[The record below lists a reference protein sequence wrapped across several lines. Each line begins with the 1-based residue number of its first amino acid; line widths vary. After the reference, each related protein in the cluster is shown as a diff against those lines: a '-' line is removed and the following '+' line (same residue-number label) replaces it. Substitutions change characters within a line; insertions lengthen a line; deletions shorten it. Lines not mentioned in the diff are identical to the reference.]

1 MRGIAT
7 GKLGFV
13 AGIALLWALACAFAA
28 PVQAQALKAELLLT
42 EGELDGPPASAPVL
56 ASSHADSPD
65 ELAYLTMPRRDAG
78 YWVRL
83 TVDRDIQAGEGRVL
97 VLRGARARGPV
108 TYYPPGAAPRL
119 INDAENGGPVLMRRG
134 WVLPLPN
141 GWTRGDVAYLRV
153 GGNTAEAMSLRF
165 STVPEIARQ
174 ERSDSRFMV
183 AAFTALMLMAL
194 AMVGIWF
201 AFRDLVYLF
210 YGAYLSCAAVYLLL
224 VSGDAAEMWGLS
236 GIASGRLT
244 VNWSVATLATI
255 FQLGF
260 SLRFLELPRL
270 LPRLALMAR
279 TLQWANIVWLA
290 VLLLLRERVH
300 GFWYIGGNV
309 LLLMGIPLMFVAAVM
324 AWRRGAPYAGYYLLG
339 WTPLLL
345 FVGVLAAYP
354 FGVGRAEWADRGLA
368 LAAVLESGVLA
379 LALSQHAAN
388 RHRLALLARQSG
400 DRDPLTGT
408 LNASALRLLLETWS
422 APGSLGLKRHG
433 LLLLDLDAFGE
444 VNARY
449 GRAVGDALLQQALSR
464 IRGVLRP
471 DDTIARMDGDSFAV
485 VAECERVDCELLGR
499 RLADAFSQRPFRID
513 GHEIAVSASVGL
525 AMAQRGEPVQAL
537 LDRAAQAL
545 LSARQAGRNT
555 VGVAPAAVLPA
566 EAEPE
571 AG

>member
-1 MRGIAT
+1 MSWGNRGVRRVWGSAW
-7 GKLGFV
+7 L
-13 AGIALLWALACAFAA
+13 ALTFALACTFSA
-28 PVQAQALKAELLLT
+28 PLAAQALKAELLLT
-42 EGELDGPPASAPVL
+42 EGELDGPPASAPVT
-56 ASSHADSPD
+56 ARAIAEKPG
-65 ELAYLTMPRRDAG
+65 ELVYLTMPRREAG
-78 YWVRL
+78 YWIRL
-83 TVDRDIQAGEGRVL
+83 TTDQDIAASESQLL

-108 TYYPPGAAPRL
+108 TYYPPGAPPR
-119 INDAENGGPVLMRRG
+119 IVNDAENGGPVLLRRG

-153 GGNTAEAMSLRF
+153 GGNTAEALSLRLA
-165 STVPEIARQ
+165 TVPELARQ
-174 ERSDSRFMV
+174 ERGDSRFMV
-183 AAFTALMLMAL
+183 AAFTAMMLMAV
-194 AMVGIWF
+194 AMIAIWY
-201 AFRDLVYLF
+201 AFRDLVYMA
-210 YGAYLSCAAVYLLL
+210 YGAYLACAAIYLLL
-224 VSGDAAEMWGLS
+224 VSGDAAEMWGLA
-236 GIASGRLT
+236 GLASGRLT
-244 VNWSVATLATI
+244 VTWTLATLATI

-270 LPRLALMAR
+270 LPRLALLVRAV
-279 TLQWANIVWLA
+279 QWANILWLA
-290 VLLLLRERVH
+290 VLLALRERVH
-300 GFWYIGGNV
+300 DFWYIGGNA
-309 LLLMGIPLMFVAAVM
+309 LLLVGIPLMFSAAIM

-388 RHRLALLARQSG
+388 RHRLSLLARQSG

-422 APGSLGLKRHG
+422 APGSLGLKHHG
-433 LLLLDLDAFGE
+433 LLLLDLDGFGE
-444 VNARY
+444 INARY
-449 GRAVGDALLQQALSR
+449 GRAIGDALLQQALAR

-471 DDTIARMDGDSFAV
+471 DDTIARMGGDSFAV

-499 RLADAFSQRPFRID
+499 RLADAFGQRPFRID

-525 AMAQRGEPVQAL
+525 AMAQRGEPVQSL
-537 LDRAAQAL
+537 LDRAEQAL
-545 LSARQAGRNT
+545 LGARSAGRNT
-555 VGVAPAAVLPA
+555 VGVAPAAALPA
-566 EAEPE
+566 PE